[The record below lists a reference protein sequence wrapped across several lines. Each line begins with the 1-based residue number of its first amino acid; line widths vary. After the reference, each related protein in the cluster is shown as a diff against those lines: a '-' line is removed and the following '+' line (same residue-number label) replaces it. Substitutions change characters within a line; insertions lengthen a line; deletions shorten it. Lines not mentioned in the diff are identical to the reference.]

1 MDIRSEVNTTSN
13 QLLNF
18 LSPKNRAILAPHMD
32 RVSLTPR
39 ETLEEPN
46 QPIVSIYFPEDGVAS
61 VVGTSNTKGQYEV
74 GIIGKEGMT
83 GLMVVLGNSKSP
95 LHTFVQV
102 AGSALVMS
110 SDHLRKVMAHSP
122 AIRDVFLM
130 YVQVYLIQS
139 SQTTIANAA
148 ALIPQRLA
156 RWLLMCEDRLAS
168 KHIPLTHEFLSI
180 MLGVQR
186 SGVTIAMGEL
196 EHQGLIRGDRGMVHI
211 VDRPTLIKLTN
222 GTYGVAESEYERLFG
237 APAAEM
243 DA

>member
-1 MDIRSEVNTTSN
+1 MDIRSETNTTSN
-13 QLLNF
+13 RLLNF
-18 LSPKNRAILAPHMD
+18 LSPENRAILAPHLE
-32 RVSLTPR
+32 RVSLTVR

-46 QPIVSIYFPEDGVAS
+46 QPIVHIYFPEDGVAS
-61 VVGTSNTKGQYEV
+61 VVGTSNAMGQYEV

-122 AIRDVFLM
+122 TIRDVFLM
-130 YVQVYLIQS
+130 YVQVYLIQT
-139 SQTTIANAA
+139 SQTAVANAA
-148 ALIPQRLA
+148 TLLPQRLA
-156 RWLLMCEDRLAS
+156 RWLLMCENRLTS

-196 EHQGLIRGDRGMVHI
+196 EHKGLIKADRGMVHI
-211 VDRPTLIKLTN
+211 LDRPALVKLTN
-222 GTYGVAESEYERLFG
+222 GSYGLAEAHYEHLFG
-237 APAAEM
+237 QSIH
-243 DA
+243 